1 MSGISVFDYKEDF
14 YHGMVM
20 GLLSSVCLPRS
31 NAEHGEGRP
40 DIVAIVDKKA
50 LLLELKCVTPKMLKE
65 ANAEEDRKKI
75 ESMMTSALDEAEH
88 QIDLKKYTDG
98 VAIHYPAAKAIYCY
112 ALCFCRKQCKVRV
125 IDK

>member
-1 MSGISVFDYKEDF
+1 MVSVSFF
-14 YHGMVM
+14 Q
-20 GLLSSVCLPRS
+20 
-31 NAEHGEGRP
+31 
-40 DIVAIVDKKA
+40 
-50 LLLELKCVTPKMLKE
+50 
-65 ANAEEDRKKI
+65 NAEEDRKKI

-112 ALCFCRKQCKVRV
+112 ALCFCRKQCMVRA